1 MESESARAR
10 PPSVSALMPP
20 AEAEPVAVPVSTGG
34 HLMFADRQASGSLF
48 SARFNTETLRLS
60 RGGEVHVCP
69 GTTVSIIHPKN
80 GGDLLLAMG
89 VGALETHYALE
100 ESADTILTPDFRILL
115 RGPGEFHYAIRADS
129 RGNTC
134 VRALPGNTASA
145 IVYESIGHGHGFSF
159 RPAFRG
165 RDRCPRGLRLSST
178 GAGSAC
184 RVTGDAPV
192 SGEQYL
198 SWVRG
203 SAVNGGGSINSATR
217 ASERAR
223 WSRNCTLAPAGY
235 QRKNTRIR
243 GYTCI
248 FPKGSSAAEAGRF
261 AAFQPP
267 NFLSRCHCC
276 TASLASSREPEGSQ
290 RGVQKGER
298 ILLADLSLGTASTKS
313 LGWRKFLRLHSNHAV
328 TSRLTAQSRLGVFK
342 TLQPPGLRG
351 KL

>member
-145 IVYESIGHGHGFSF
+145 IVYESIGNGQFEVLPSEKLLFHGGHLSATDTAFHSGQLSEVETVVPEDCGCPAPVPVLRAELPATPPSVENNISLGSAAPQSTVEAALTRPPVLQNAPDGPEIAPSPPLGTKEKTPEFEATLVFSQKDP
-159 RPAFRG
+159 RPPKPVDLPLSSRQISFPDATVAPPALPQVVNQKAHKGAFRKVKG
-165 RDRCPRGLRLSST
+165 FF
-178 GAGSAC
+178 
-184 RVTGDAPV
+184 
-192 SGEQYL
+192 
-198 SWVRG
+198 
-203 SAVNGGGSINSATR
+203 
-217 ASERAR
+217 
-223 WSRNCTLAPAGY
+223 SR
-235 QRKNTRIR
+235 
-243 GYTCI
+243 I
-248 FPKGSSAAEAGRF
+248 FR
-261 AAFQPP
+261 
-267 NFLSRCHCC
+267 
-276 TASLASSREPEGSQ
+276 
-290 RGVQKGER
+290 
-298 ILLADLSLGTASTKS
+298 
-313 LGWRKFLRLHSNHAV
+313 
-328 TSRLTAQSRLGVFK
+328 
-342 TLQPPGLRG
+342 
-351 KL
+351 